1 MNEEH
6 IYTFPNGIK
15 INCSDII
22 EYAKG
27 SNVNDDDKIFIR
39 HEIYYIDENGENKI
53 FYY

>member
-15 INCSDII
+15 IDCSNII
-22 EYAKG
+22 EHTKG
-27 SNVNDDDKIFIR
+27 DNVNDDKVFIR
-39 HEIYYIDENGENKI
+39 HEIYYTDENGENKV

>member
-22 EYAKG
+22 ECTEE
-27 SNVNDDDKIFIR
+27 SNVDDDKIFIR
-39 HEIYYIDENGENKI
+39 HEIYYIDENGENKV